1 MENNNINNVLIFGN
15 GPVALHLYLTLK
27 KQGSNKVGLKIRDSL
42 KAQKFYEEL
51 KKEQFILEGKVKT
64 QLPAI
69 AYGKTEVKPII
80 QSSKEILDEWETF
93 ILATPCDAYSDLL
106 ENIPFTSLK
115 KLKTIVLVS
124 PELSSAY
131 FIKIILEKR
140 GRNDINII
148 SFSNYFGATNL
159 AEGTYTKII
168 INALKGKI
176 YLASTN
182 VNDTETLKWVKYL
195 KNMKVEGII
204 CKNPLIAESKN
215 ITIFVHSPF
224 LFNDVS
230 LKQIFLKDSQ
240 KRYIYKLYPEGPI
253 TKYSIQDMVNLYHE
267 IMELYKK
274 MKIETFN
281 LLEFLNDS
289 YPVLEESLHLDEIKS
304 FTDKP
309 KNEQIFLLYV
319 RYCCILIDP
328 YSVPDEEGKY
338 FDFSKVE
345 YSKIFLDKDRK
356 WCIPRR
362 PAEDYSKL
370 NLLFYLSK
378 YYNTTNSTME
388 KCLKKYE
395 LFYNELVLEKGIEN
409 INKSCYLHQRDNEA
423 KNLYSYIN
431 DFIL

>member
-15 GPVALHLYLTLK
+15 GPVALHLYLTLR

-64 QLPAI
+64 ELPLI
-69 AYGKTEVKPII
+69 AYGNTEVKPII
-80 QSSKEILDEWETF
+80 QNYKEILDEWETF

-106 ENIPFTSLK
+106 ENIQFTSLK

-131 FIKIILEKR
+131 FIKILLEKR

-182 VNDTETLKWVKYL
+182 VNDTEILKWVKYL
-195 KNMKVEGII
+195 KNMEIEGVI

-230 LKQIFLKDSQ
+230 LNQIFLKDPQ

-289 YPVLEESLHLDEIKS
+289 YPVLEESLHIDEIKS
-304 FTDKP
+304 FMDKP

-345 YSKIFLDKDRK
+345 YSKIFLDKNNK

-395 LFYNELVLEKGIEN
+395 LFYNGLLSEKGIEN
-409 INKSCYLHQRDNEA
+409 INESSYLHQRGDED

-431 DFIL
+431 NFIL

>member
-1 MENNNINNVLIFGN
+1 M
-15 GPVALHLYLTLK
+15 
-27 KQGSNKVGLKIRDSL
+27 
-42 KAQKFYEEL
+42 
-51 KKEQFILEGKVKT
+51 
-64 QLPAI
+64 
-69 AYGKTEVKPII
+69 
-80 QSSKEILDEWETF
+80 
-93 ILATPCDAYSDLL
+93 
-106 ENIPFTSLK
+106 
-115 KLKTIVLVS
+115 KTIVLIS

-131 FIKIILEKR
+131 FIKILLEKR

-182 VNDTETLKWVKYL
+182 VNDTEILKWVKYL
-195 KNMKVEGII
+195 KNMEIEGVI

-230 LKQIFLKDSQ
+230 LNQIFLKDPQ

-253 TKYSIQDMVNLYHE
+253 SKYSIQDMVNLYHE

-289 YPVLEESLHLDEIKS
+289 YPVLEESLHIDEIKS
-304 FTDKP
+304 FMDKP

-319 RYCCILIDP
+319 RYFV
-328 YSVPDEEGKY
+328 S
-338 FDFSKVE
+338 
-345 YSKIFLDKDRK
+345 
-356 WCIPRR
+356 
-362 PAEDYSKL
+362 
-370 NLLFYLSK
+370 
-378 YYNTTNSTME
+378 
-388 KCLKKYE
+388 
-395 LFYNELVLEKGIEN
+395 
-409 INKSCYLHQRDNEA
+409 
-423 KNLYSYIN
+423 
-431 DFIL
+431 

>member
-15 GPVALHLYLTLK
+15 GPVALHLYLTLR

-64 QLPAI
+64 ELPLI
-69 AYGKTEVKPII
+69 AYGNTEVKPII
-80 QSSKEILDEWETF
+80 QNYKEILDEWETF

-106 ENIPFTSLK
+106 ENIQFTSLK

-131 FIKIILEKR
+131 FIKILLEKR

-182 VNDTETLKWVKYL
+182 VNDTEILKWVKYL
-195 KNMKVEGII
+195 KNMEIEGVI

-230 LKQIFLKDSQ
+230 LNQIFLKDPQ

-289 YPVLEESLHLDEIKS
+289 YPVLEESLHIDEIKS
-304 FTDKP
+304 FMDKP

-345 YSKIFLDKDRK
+345 YSKIFLDKNNK
-356 WCIPRR
+356 W
-362 PAEDYSKL
+362 
-370 NLLFYLSK
+370 
-378 YYNTTNSTME
+378 
-388 KCLKKYE
+388 
-395 LFYNELVLEKGIEN
+395 
-409 INKSCYLHQRDNEA
+409 
-423 KNLYSYIN
+423 
-431 DFIL
+431 